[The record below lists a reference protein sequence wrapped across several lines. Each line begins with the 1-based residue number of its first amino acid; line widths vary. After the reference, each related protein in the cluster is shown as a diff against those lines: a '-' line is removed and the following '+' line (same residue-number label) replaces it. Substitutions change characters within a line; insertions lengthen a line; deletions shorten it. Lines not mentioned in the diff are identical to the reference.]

1 MKKSVLIYGSLA
13 TIFATFI
20 LYYVTESETIADIA
34 TIMVVS
40 FLGVAVLTMMLIPLY
55 FYIKQPINNTYA
67 IKKCNHY
74 SGKRFRFFFRKR
86 KLSATLTFHKTCR
99 YEGDNQITEQINKV
113 VGFGSLNHHKNS
125 IRIGWRYN
133 VFNDNIDLFT
143 YEYNKGKRTIIYM
156 KSVKIGTPCDVSI
169 SSSKVYWFGKY
180 LFPYFGGKAPAPH
193 TIKISVIYR

>member
-1 MKKSVLIYGSLA
+1 M
-13 TIFATFI
+13 
-20 LYYVTESETIADIA
+20 
-34 TIMVVS
+34 
-40 FLGVAVLTMMLIPLY
+40 
-55 FYIKQPINNTYA
+55 
-67 IKKCNHY
+67 
-74 SGKRFRFFFRKR
+74 
-86 KLSATLTFHKTCR
+86 
-99 YEGDNQITEQINKV
+99 
-113 VGFGSLNHHKNS
+113 NHHKNS